1 MSEEKQRLIKLLEH
15 WIEHNDEHGNRFI
28 EEANKAE
35 RFGFR
40 EAAEEMR
47 NAAKASRSVSDHLW
61 KAFELL
67 KESDL

>member
-1 MSEEKQRLIKLLEH
+1 MSEEKQRLMKLLEH

-35 RFGFR
+35 RLGFM
-40 EAAEEMR
+40 EAAEEMK
-47 NAAKASRSVSDHLW
+47 NAAKTSRSVSEHLW

-67 KESDL
+67 KESDM